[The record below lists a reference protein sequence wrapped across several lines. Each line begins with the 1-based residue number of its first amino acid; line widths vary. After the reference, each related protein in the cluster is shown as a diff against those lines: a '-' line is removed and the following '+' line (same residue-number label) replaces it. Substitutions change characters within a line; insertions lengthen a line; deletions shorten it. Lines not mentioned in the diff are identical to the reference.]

1 LKRDYKLRFL
11 AQPGTTSAQFEAEWP
26 SMLRELQREGVRT
39 TLTPAEE
46 YAAYRRRQMLGRVE

>member
-11 AQPGTTSAQFEAEWP
+11 AQPVTTSAQFETEWP

-39 TLTPAEE
+39 TLTPAVDW
-46 YAAYRRRQMLGRVE
+46 AA